1 MSWLDFMRRK
11 AVDKESLAE
20 YFSATVQSSGSF
32 GSDGRRPSMSDLA
45 SRYGMLVHRCVTIN
59 AQTAAAIRPRLYA
72 AGRSSQVLKANGL
85 SPKPIDSMTKAML
98 EGRGPVQPSMSVR
111 RKAARFTGDIVEI
124 EQHPMLDLFDDVNPW
139 TEGAAWRE
147 SLYSDLQI
155 FGRHFS
161 LLASDGGAPTE
172 MWRLMPQKVEI
183 ESNKGAFVS
192 GFKYGGGADAVLYS
206 TEDVLWLNLFDPF
219 DPLGG
224 VSPLEAWLKTIDSQF
239 ANAAFV
245 EYMFKKGGAPDFL
258 LMAKQGMSTEQKRSF
273 RAEFRRLFGRMVGR
287 KDTIAI
293 LSGDAKLEPLQR
305 PPRELQSV
313 EHEKAM
319 LDNIAIAFGVP
330 KSLLTSDDVNLANA
344 REGSVTHARNTIWPM
359 VSRFEDVI
367 NQRLLPQWSDRL
379 FVMHESPIK
388 EDRQIRITER
398 GSQIASGYTINEI
411 READGLPRFD
421 EEWADAPMLSNS
433 VSPAETIEEPEPAKP
448 VTASSE
454 SQITKANESDD
465 DPDAVVE
472 VKFTDTMWLDD
483 CVLGCSHEK
492 ATDDFGGEDEGSKA
506 FTNALASVIREYLK
520 QVIVSM
526 KFCQHYVM
534 KKPLVAGD
542 DVLFF
547 DAVDNEHIEE
557 LLLAAGD
564 KHLSTVF
571 YGAGSDA
578 LMTLESEYGVTV
590 GAAFDIDTAAARKY
604 LETTNRRIARDI
616 PDSLQKE
623 VRREIA
629 NGMRRGED
637 TTTVASKLQEMKGQ
651 WTDSRAKRIARTE
664 TRYAQEAGKM
674 EGWGQSGVVAGKEFL
689 IAPGACPV
697 CKAVDMQVKGK
708 MFPIGGKM
716 FDKGDSIKYTDDGGK
731 KQKFKFNY
739 TSMKGPPV
747 HPNCRCTLIPV
758 IGED

>member
-1 MSWLDFMRRK
+1 
-11 AVDKESLAE
+11 
-20 YFSATVQSSGSF
+20 
-32 GSDGRRPSMSDLA
+32 
-45 SRYGMLVHRCVTIN
+45 
-59 AQTAAAIRPRLYA
+59 
-72 AGRSSQVLKANGL
+72 
-85 SPKPIDSMTKAML
+85 
-98 EGRGPVQPSMSVR
+98 
-111 RKAARFTGDIVEI
+111 
-124 EQHPMLDLFDDVNPW
+124 
-139 TEGAAWRE
+139 
-147 SLYSDLQI
+147 
-155 FGRHFS
+155 
-161 LLASDGGAPTE
+161 

-192 GFKYGGGADAVLYS
+192 GFKYGGGTDAVRYS

-224 VSPLEAWLKTIDSQF
+224 VSPLEAWLKTVDSQF

-359 VSRFEDVI
+359 VSRFEDVV
-367 NQRLLPQWSDRL
+367 NQRLLPKWSDRL

-388 EDRQIRITER
+388 EDRSIRITER
-398 GSQIASGYTINEI
+398 ASQIASGYTINEI
-411 READGLPRFD
+411 READGMARFD

-448 VTASSE
+448 VTASSQ
-454 SQITKANESDD
+454 SQITKANESEV

-472 VKFTDTMWLDD
+472 VKFTDTMWRDE

-557 LLLAAGD
+557 LLMAAGD

-571 YGAGSDA
+571 FGAGSDA

-590 GAAFDIDTAAARKY
+590 GAAFDIDTSAARKY
-604 LETTNRRIARDI
+604 LETTNRRMARDI
-616 PDSLQKE
+616 PNSLQKE

-629 NGMRRGED
+629 NGMKRGDD
-637 TTTVASKLQEMKGQ
+637 TDTVASKLQEMKGQ
-651 WTDSRAKRIARTE
+651 WTESRAKRIARTE
-664 TRYAQEAGKM
+664 SRYAGEAGKM

-716 FDKGDSIKYTDDGGK
+716 FNKGDSIKYTDDGGK
-731 KQKFKFNY
+731 SRKFMFDY

>member
-1 MSWLDFMRRK
+1 MSWLDFMRQK
-11 AVDKESLAE
+11 AVDKESLSD
-20 YFSATVQSSGSF
+20 YFSATVQSAGSF

-59 AQTAAAIRPRLYA
+59 AQTAASIRPRLYA

-85 SPKPIDSMTKAML
+85 APKPIDSMTKAML
-98 EGRGPVQPSMSVR
+98 EGRGPVQPSSSVR
-111 RKAARFTGDIVEI
+111 RKAARYTGDIVEI
-124 EQHPMLDLFDDVNPW
+124 ENHPVLDLFDDVNEW
-139 TEGAAWRE
+139 TEGMAWRE
-147 SLYSDLQI
+147 SMYSDLQI
-155 FGRHFS
+155 FGRHFT
-161 LLASDGGAPTE
+161 LLASDGGTPTE

-183 ESNKGAFVS
+183 ESGKGEYVS
-192 GFKYGGGADAVLYS
+192 GFKYGGGADAVQYS
-206 TEDVLWLNLFDPF
+206 VEDVLWLNLFDPF

-224 VSPLEAWLKTIDSQF
+224 VSPLEAWLKTVDSQF

-359 VSRFEDVI
+359 VSRFEDVV
-367 NQRLLPQWSDRL
+367 NQRLLPKWSDRL

-388 EDRQIRITER
+388 EDRSIRITER
-398 GSQIASGYTINEI
+398 ASQIASGYTINEI
-411 READGLPRFD
+411 READGMARFD

-448 VTASSE
+448 VTASSQ
-454 SQITKANESDD
+454 SQITKANESEV

-472 VKFTDTMWLDD
+472 VKFTDTMWRDE

-557 LLLAAGD
+557 LLMAAGD

-571 YGAGSDA
+571 FGAGSDA

-590 GAAFDIDTAAARKY
+590 GAAFDIDTSAARKY
-604 LETTNRRIARDI
+604 LETTNRRMARDI
-616 PDSLQKE
+616 PNSLQKE

-629 NGMRRGED
+629 NGMKRGDD
-637 TTTVASKLQEMKGQ
+637 TDTVASKLQEMKGQ
-651 WTDSRAKRIARTE
+651 WTESRAKRIARTE
-664 TRYAQEAGKM
+664 SRYAGEAGKM

-716 FDKGDSIKYTDDGGK
+716 FNKGDSIKYTDDGGK
-731 KQKFKFNY
+731 SRKFMFDY